1 MLGREN
7 SKYARVNGFLLDKS
21 IKISISQDSY
31 DNFGFRP
38 QFRHQ
43 DTIYS
48 GFLVIIYILCVFF
61 LDFDL
66 NLDIKDTIY
75 CVFPI
80 SNYILCVFLINLLK
94 DRLRLNSEDF
104 CQTAGTKN
112 IKSMFIGFFVE
123 SQMVSASNVEP
134 ISTFYFGI
142 TTIKLKNISYC
153 SCIIIKF
160 YFLILI

>member
-48 GFLVIIYILCVFF
+48 GFLVIIYILCVF
-61 LDFDL
+61 
-66 NLDIKDTIY
+66 
-75 CVFPI
+75 
-80 SNYILCVFLINLLK
+80 LINLLK

-134 ISTFYFGI
+134 IIIGFLGVKCKKDMALPENSPSVKI
-142 TTIKLKNISYC
+142 TTS
-153 SCIIIKF
+153 
-160 YFLILI
+160 LI

>member
-7 SKYARVNGFLLDKS
+7 SKYARVNGFLLNKS

-31 DNFGFRP
+31 DDFGFRP

-48 GFLVIIYILCVFF
+48 GFS
-61 LDFDL
+61 
-66 NLDIKDTIY
+66 
-75 CVFPI
+75 I

-94 DRLRLNSEDF
+94 DRLRLNSEEF

-134 ISTFYFGI
+134 IIIGFLGVKCKKDMALPEDSPSVKI
-142 TTIKLKNISYC
+142 TTS
-153 SCIIIKF
+153 
-160 YFLILI
+160 LI

>member
-21 IKISISQDSY
+21 IKRNAIRGRSS
-31 DNFGFRP
+31 
-38 QFRHQ
+38 
-43 DTIYS
+43 T
-48 GFLVIIYILCVFF
+48 F

-112 IKSMFIGFFVE
+112 IKPMFIGFFVE

-134 ISTFYFGI
+134 IIIGFLGVKCKKDMALPENSPSVKI
-142 TTIKLKNISYC
+142 TTS
-153 SCIIIKF
+153 
-160 YFLILI
+160 LI

>member
-7 SKYARVNGFLLDKS
+7 SKYARVNGFLLNKS

-48 GFLVIIYILCVFF
+48 GFLVIIYILCVF
-61 LDFDL
+61 
-66 NLDIKDTIY
+66 
-75 CVFPI
+75 
-80 SNYILCVFLINLLK
+80 LINLLK
-94 DRLRLNSEDF
+94 DRLRLNLEDF
-104 CQTAGTKN
+104 CQLAGTKN

>member
-48 GFLVIIYILCVFF
+48 GFLVIIYILCVF
-61 LDFDL
+61 
-66 NLDIKDTIY
+66 
-75 CVFPI
+75 
-80 SNYILCVFLINLLK
+80 LINLLK

-112 IKSMFIGFFVE
+112 IKPMFIGFFVE

-134 ISTFYFGI
+134 IIIGFLGVKCKKDMALPENSPSVKI
-142 TTIKLKNISYC
+142 TTS
-153 SCIIIKF
+153 
-160 YFLILI
+160 LI

>member
-21 IKISISQDSY
+21 IKRNARGGRSS
-31 DNFGFRP
+31 
-38 QFRHQ
+38 
-43 DTIYS
+43 T
-48 GFLVIIYILCVFF
+48 FLN
-61 LDFDL
+61 FDL

-80 SNYILCVFLINLLK
+80 SNYILCVSLINLLK
-94 DRLRLNSEDF
+94 YRLRLNSEDF

-134 ISTFYFGI
+134 IIIGFLGVKCKKDMALPEDSPSVKI
-142 TTIKLKNISYC
+142 TTS
-153 SCIIIKF
+153 
-160 YFLILI
+160 LI

>member
-48 GFLVIIYILCVFF
+48 GFLVII
-61 LDFDL
+61 
-66 NLDIKDTIY
+66 
-75 CVFPI
+75 
-80 SNYILCVFLINLLK
+80 YILCVFLINLLK

-142 TTIKLKNISYC
+142 TTIILKNISYC

>member
-21 IKISISQDSY
+21 IKRNAIWGRSS
-31 DNFGFRP
+31 
-38 QFRHQ
+38 
-43 DTIYS
+43 T
-48 GFLVIIYILCVFF
+48 F

-80 SNYILCVFLINLLK
+80 SNYILCVSLINLLK

-123 SQMVSASNVEP
+123 SQMVGASNVEP
-134 ISTFYFGI
+134 ISTFDFWI
-142 TTIKLKNISYC
+142 TTIILKNISYC

>member
-21 IKISISQDSY
+21 IKRNARGGRSS
-31 DNFGFRP
+31 
-38 QFRHQ
+38 
-43 DTIYS
+43 T
-48 GFLVIIYILCVFF
+48 F

-80 SNYILCVFLINLLK
+80 SNYILCVSLINLLK
-94 DRLRLNSEDF
+94 YRLRLNSEDF

-153 SCIIIKF
+153 SCIIIMF